1 MNKREFLKILKDSL
15 EVSLEKD
22 AIKSQLDYYDK
33 YISDEINK
41 GRTEKEVLDE
51 LGDPR
56 LIAKTIKT
64 VSVGEAINESTATDD
79 DYNKNQQQDYNGNY
93 GGYKGTEN
101 GGGFKTYYNSNS
113 VIGCTIAFLVFFII
127 VYGILRALGYLAY
140 GLGSFALS
148 GPIGFILV
156 MGLIYMLF
164 FGGRGR

>member
-64 VSVGEAINESTATDD
+64 VSVGDAINESTATDD

-93 GGYKGTEN
+93 SGYKRGEN

-127 VYGILRALGYLAY
+127 VYGILRAFGYLAY